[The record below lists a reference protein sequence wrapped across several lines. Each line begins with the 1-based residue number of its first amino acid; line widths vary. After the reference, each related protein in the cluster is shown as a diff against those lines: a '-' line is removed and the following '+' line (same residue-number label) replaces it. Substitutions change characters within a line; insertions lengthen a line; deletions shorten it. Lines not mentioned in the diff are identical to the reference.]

1 MIRAFVA
8 IRLPDDMRALLA
20 VQQFLMPLPRKVE
33 PSLLHLTLA
42 FLGDVTGE
50 VLEAAHDR
58 FAALRLPGFAV
69 RLRGFGLFGGERP
82 RAFWAGV
89 EPNEPLAHLQGKV
102 VQAARQAGCQVEARR
117 FVPHVTLGR
126 FPPPGR
132 THTMRLERAVVEGA
146 GFAAGPWDVTDFCL
160 LQSHLGPKGPRYDEL
175 ACYPLS

>member
-8 IRLPDDMRALLA
+8 ISLPEDVRAVLA
-20 VQQFLMPLPRKVE
+20 VQQFLIPLPRKVD

-42 FLGDVTGE
+42 FLGEVPGD

-58 FAALRLPGFAV
+58 FAALRVPGFTL

-89 EPNEPLAHLQGKV
+89 EPRDALAHLQGKV
-102 VQAARQAGCQVEARR
+102 AQAARQAGCEVEARR

-126 FPPPGR
+126 FPPPGP
-132 THTMRLERAVVEGA
+132 TQTMRLERAVVEGA
-146 GFAAGPWDVTDFCL
+146 GFVAGPWDVSDFCL
-160 LQSHLGPKGPRYDEL
+160 LQSHPGPKGPRYDEL
-175 ACYPLS
+175 ARYPLS